1 MFAAVYLVTFW
12 SGFRGGDRAMVARP
26 HIEGAVPAGVGGGA
40 GVPDAASGA
49 EAS

>member
-1 MFAAVYLVTFW
+1 
-12 SGFRGGDRAMVARP
+12 MVARP
-26 HIEGAVPAGVGGGA
+26 HIEGAVPAGVAGGA